1 MKSFRYSIILFL
13 SFLLLGCAKP
23 GTHFLLIRYQPVK
36 EFSSLRQKIG
46 PVLALV
52 PFKDERPDTLYI
64 GRHTSLQGITS
75 FFKTG
80 PSSLEKAIQES
91 LSQVLSRYGIKTVSH
106 SKWDGKPESLKE
118 METDSI
124 LMIEI
129 KKFWIEG
136 KAATFRTNADTSIH
150 LVIHL
155 GVKRE
160 EKVFIKNVEVEKE
173 ATFARLTP
181 ERVEEVVNQALTDIL
196 DSFLA
201 SPY

>member
-1 MKSFRYSIILFL
+1 MRPFRYSILFFL
-13 SFLLLGCAKP
+13 SFLLLCCAKP
-23 GTHFLLIRYQPVK
+23 GTHSLPIRYQPIR
-36 EFSSLRQKIG
+36 EFPSLRQKIG

-75 FFKTG
+75 FFKTD
-80 PSSLEKAIQES
+80 PSPLEKAIQES
-91 LSQVLSRYGIKTVSH
+91 LSQVLSRYGIKTVSLL
-106 SKWDGKPESLKE
+106 KWDGKPESLKDLE
-118 METDSI
+118 PDSV

-129 KKFWIEG
+129 KKFWVEG
-136 KAATFRTNADTSIH
+136 KAVTFRTNADTSIH

-173 ATFARLTP
+173 VTLARLTP
-181 ERVEEVVNQALTDIL
+181 EKIEEMVNQALADIF
-196 DSFLA
+196 DAFFSN
-201 SPY
+201 PY